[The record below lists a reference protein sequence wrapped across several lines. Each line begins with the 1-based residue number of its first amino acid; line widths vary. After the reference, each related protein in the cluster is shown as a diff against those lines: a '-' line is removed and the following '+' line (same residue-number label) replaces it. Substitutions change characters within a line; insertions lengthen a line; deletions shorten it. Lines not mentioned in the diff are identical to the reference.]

1 MIRHLSFNIKMR
13 HSKKGDK
20 NMKTT
25 FTKVAVATILAG
37 TTLFGGAASA
47 ATKDEI
53 KVTDRYTA
61 LKAGMTI
68 EQAAKVIY
76 GKEYKKQL
84 TKKGSSTVLKK
95 KAELTTSS
103 QGQKT
108 TVYAFS
114 DEKNFTNVSV
124 FHFMTKKNSSVYRLT
139 GKSLDLYRAD
149 SYTGA
154 RESKMKLMKEKKIK
168 TGMTEKQLDAVLS
181 GSGLGEWTGIDAI
194 DWTSIQSKQELDYGL
209 GIKSLSK
216 TYVFP
221 TSTKQRKLVILNY
234 DYEKKT
240 YKVASQTSL

>member
-1 MIRHLSFNIKMR
+1 MR

-47 ATKDEI
+47 VTKDEI

-154 RESKMKLMKEKKIK
+154 RESKMKLMKGKKIK

-181 GSGLGEWTGIDAI
+181 GSGLGEWTGVDAI

-240 YKVASQTSL
+240 YTVSSQTSL